1 MKKFIY
7 KYYFLVINYITLM
20 KTNLF
25 DQNGKSVWE
34 IELNDLVFWLELNEG
49 LIHRALV
56 YQLANNRM
64 VVAHTKTRWERR
76 GSTRKIYR
84 QKGTGRARMG
94 SNRSPIRKKGW
105 VAFGPRNNVNF
116 TLSMNKKE
124 RRKALFCVLSSKLAN
139 NDLIVVDNINF
150 SEVKTKNM
158 IDVFNALPYNEK
170 ALLAIPAKNEIIEK
184 SAANLSY
191 VKTILVD
198 YLNIKDLLKYKTLVI
213 LKDSLIKLDN
223 LTK

>member
-1 MKKFIY
+1 
-7 KYYFLVINYITLM
+7 M

-25 DQNGKSVWE
+25 DQKGKSVWE
-34 IELNDLVFWLELNEG
+34 IELNDLIFWLELNEG

-76 GSTRKIYR
+76 GSTRKIYK

-105 VAFGPRNNVNF
+105 VAFGPRNVVNF

-124 RRKALFCVLSSKLAN
+124 RRKALFTVLSSKLAN
-139 NDLIVVDNINF
+139 NDLVIVDKFDFIDI
-150 SEVKTKNM
+150 KTKNM
-158 IDVFNALPYNEK
+158 VDVFKVLPYNEK
-170 ALLAIPAKNEIIEK
+170 VLLAIPAKNEMIEK
-184 SAANLSY
+184 STSNLPY
-191 VKTILVD
+191 VKSILVD
-198 YLNIKDLLKYKTLVI
+198 YLNIKDLLKYKTLVL
-213 LKDSLIKLDN
+213 LKDSLVNLDN

>member
-1 MKKFIY
+1 
-7 KYYFLVINYITLM
+7 M

-25 DQNGKSVWE
+25 DQKGKSVWE

-49 LIHRALV
+49 LVHRALV

-105 VAFGPRNNVNF
+105 VAFGPRNTVNF
-116 TLSMNKKE
+116 TLNMNRKE
-124 RRKALFCVLSSKLAN
+124 RRKALFSVLSSKLTN
-139 NDLIVVDNINF
+139 NDLIIVDKIDF
-150 SEVKTKNM
+150 KEAKTKNM
-158 IDVFNALPYNEK
+158 VEVFTKLPYNEK
-170 ALLAIPAKNEIIEK
+170 ALLAIPAKNEMIEK
-184 SAANLSY
+184 SASNIPY
-191 VKTILVD
+191 VKSILVD
-198 YLNIKDLLKYKTLVI
+198 YLNIKDLLKYKTLVL
-213 LKDSLIKLDN
+213 LKDSLVNLDK

>member
-1 MKKFIY
+1 
-7 KYYFLVINYITLM
+7 M

-25 DQNGKSVWE
+25 DQKGKSVWE

-76 GSTRKIYR
+76 GSTRKIYK

-105 VAFGPRNNVNF
+105 VAFGPRNVVNF
-116 TLSMNKKE
+116 TLSMNRKE
-124 RRKALFCVLSSKLAN
+124 RRKALFSVLSSKLAN
-139 NDLIVVDNINF
+139 GDIIVVDKIDF
-150 SEVKTKNM
+150 KEAKTKNM
-158 IDVFNALPYNEK
+158 VEVFKALPYNEK
-170 ALLAIPAKNEIIEK
+170 ALLAVPAKNETIQK
-184 SAANLSY
+184 SASNIPY
-191 VKTILVD
+191 VKSILVD
-198 YLNIKDLLKYKTLVI
+198 YLNIKDLLKYKTLVL
-213 LKDSLIKLDN
+213 LKDSLVNLDN
-223 LTK
+223 LSK

>member
-1 MKKFIY
+1 
-7 KYYFLVINYITLM
+7 M

-25 DQNGKSVWE
+25 DQGGNSIWE
-34 IELNDLVFWLELNEG
+34 IELNEAVFGLETNEG

-105 VAFGPRNNVNF
+105 VAFGPRNNANF
-116 TLSMNKKE
+116 TLAMNKKE
-124 RRKALFCVLSSKLAN
+124 RRKALFCVLSSKLQN
-139 NDLIVVDNINF
+139 KELIVVDAISF
-150 SEVKTKNM
+150 TEAKTKNM
-158 IDVFNALPYNEK
+158 VEVFKNLPIADKVLVALPAKDENVERSTSN
-170 ALLAIPAKNEIIEK
+170 IPYAK
-184 SAANLSY
+184 S
-191 VKTILVD
+191 ILVD
-198 YLNIKDLLKYKTLVI
+198 YLNVKDLLKYKTLI
-213 LKDSLIKLDN
+213 LVKGSLDTLDN
-223 LTK
+223 LVK

>member
-1 MKKFIY
+1 
-7 KYYFLVINYITLM
+7 M

-25 DQNGKSVWE
+25 DQKGKSIWE

-76 GSTRKIYR
+76 GSTRKIYK

-105 VAFGPRNNVNF
+105 VAFGPRNTVNF
-116 TLSMNKKE
+116 TLNMNKKE

-139 NDLIVVDNINF
+139 NDLIIVDKIDF
-150 SEVKTKNM
+150 AEAKTKNM
-158 IDVFNALPYNEK
+158 VEVFKALPYNEK
-170 ALLAIPAKNEIIEK
+170 ALLAIPAKNEIIEN
-184 SAANLSY
+184 SAANLPY
-191 VKTILVD
+191 VKSILID
-198 YLNIKDLLKYKTLVI
+198 YLNVKDLLKYKTLVL
-213 LKDSLIKLDN
+213 LKDSLSNLDN

>member
-1 MKKFIY
+1 
-7 KYYFLVINYITLM
+7 M

-25 DQNGKSVWE
+25 DQKGKSVWE
-34 IELNDLVFWLELNEG
+34 IELNDLIFWLELNEG

-105 VAFGPRNNVNF
+105 VAFGPRNTVNF

-124 RRKALFCVLSSKLAN
+124 RRKALFVALSSKLTSGN
-139 NDLIVVDNINF
+139 LIILDKIDF
-150 SEVKTKNM
+150 KEAKTKNM
-158 IDVFNALPYNEK
+158 VEVFNALPYNEK

-184 SAANLSY
+184 STANLPY
-191 VKTILVD
+191 VKSILVD
-198 YLNIKDLLKYKTLVI
+198 YLNIKDLLKYKTLVL
-213 LKDSLIKLDN
+213 LKDSLVNLDN